1 MNSTASREAL
11 PRAGIVLLVLIT
23 LFWGVNW
30 PIMKFT
36 LVEYPILTFRAICMI
51 GGVLGFFVIAL
62 LNRMPLGVPTGAW
75 PRLLVISLFNI
86 TGWNLCTAYG
96 VTNLPAGR
104 AAIIAFTMPIW
115 SVLLSIWLLKEPM
128 TKRRAAGLALGV
140 AGLAIL
146 IGGDLRE
153 LGAAPVG
160 AMLMLGAA
168 VSWAIGTVIMKRYP
182 LRMPTVVMT
191 GWLMLIGGLPII
203 VAAVWVAPDSFH
215 THSFWP
221 NFGVVYN
228 VLVSFI
234 FCYWAWFRILDMV
247 PAAVASLSTL
257 MIPVVGVFSGMLVL
271 GEIPQWNDILALLLV
286 IAALATVLIAAPAP
300 ARAADRA

>member
-1 MNSTASREAL
+1 MNSSAPREAL
-11 PRAGIVLLVLIT
+11 PRAGIVLLVSIT

-36 LVEYPILTFRAICMI
+36 LVEYPILTFRAICMV
-51 GGVLGFFVIAL
+51 GGVLGFFAIAL
-62 LNRMPLGVPTGAW
+62 MNRMPLAVPARAW

-96 VTNLPAGR
+96 VTHLPAGR

-128 TKRRAAGLALGV
+128 TKRRASGLALGV
-140 AGLAIL
+140 LGLAIL

-160 AMLMLGAA
+160 ALLMLGAA
-168 VSWAIGTVIMKRYP
+168 VSWAIGTVVMKRYP
-182 LRMPTVVMT
+182 LPMPTVVMT
-191 GWLMLIGGLPII
+191 GWLMLIGGLPI
-203 VAAVWVAPDSFH
+203 VAAAVWVAPDSFH

-228 VLVSFI
+228 VLISFI
-234 FCYWAWFRILDMV
+234 FCYWAWFKILDMV

-271 GEIPQWNDILALLLV
+271 GEIPRWNDVLALLLV
-286 IAALATVLIAAPAP
+286 MAALATVLIAVPAP
-300 ARAADRA
+300 ARTANL